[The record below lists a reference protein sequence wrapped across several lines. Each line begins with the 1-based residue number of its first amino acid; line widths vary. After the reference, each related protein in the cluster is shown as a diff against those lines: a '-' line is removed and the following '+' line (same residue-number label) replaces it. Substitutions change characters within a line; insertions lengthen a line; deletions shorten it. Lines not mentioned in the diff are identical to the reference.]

1 MKRPVDL
8 SSISSF
14 EDTTL
19 LKKYCN
25 YMGLSQIPKELPL
38 FQKFITNMGI
48 SSHTDCC
55 YLDYSIPQIS
65 KEFDLLRF
73 SKSEILNVEFKSRP
87 IPRQKIEKQLIQN
100 KNYLNSLPFNQ
111 IASFSYVVDG
121 ETSHL
126 YKLSEDNKLVVST
139 PVELMHH
146 FESIGIPQK
155 NIDDLFDP
163 CQYLVSPFNDT
174 QRFLRGAYFLTD
186 QQAEFEKNVETS
198 QNSFFSIAGGAGTGK
213 TLLAYDIAK
222 NMMNNHQNVCV
233 VHCGIINDGQ
243 DELVQNGW
251 VIWDLKKFMRDY
263 AQMSN
268 YDFIVID
275 EAQRIGEKI
284 NEVVRALRGSHK
296 VIFSG
301 DSKQWLHKSENGDK
315 TFDEI
320 LKNVPPKN
328 QVTLTKKI
336 RTNHE
341 LAAFVRELFN
351 QSDKTQHSW
360 ISAEHIHCEYFNSE
374 EKACA
379 FANILEESGWT
390 VINQTTSLYD
400 PEFYDAFDSPTTL
413 NSHHVIGQEFD
424 RVAVFIGP
432 GYQYVNQK
440 LRGTGTY
447 YDSEKLLFEN
457 ITRARREVFLIFI
470 NNPEMLNACLQILIP

>member
-19 LKKYCN
+19 LKKYCK
-25 YMGLSQIPKELPL
+25 YMGLSQIPKEVPL

-87 IPRQKIEKQLIQN
+87 IPMQKIEKQLIQN

-111 IASFSYVVDG
+111 IACFSYVVDG

-251 VIWDLKKFMRDY
+251 DIWDLKKFMKDY

-275 EAQRIGEKI
+275 EAQRIGK
-284 NEVVRALRGSHK
+284 
-296 VIFSG
+296 
-301 DSKQWLHKSENGDK
+301 
-315 TFDEI
+315 
-320 LKNVPPKN
+320 KN
-328 QVTLTKKI
+328 
-336 RTNHE
+336 
-341 LAAFVRELFN
+341 
-351 QSDKTQHSW
+351 
-360 ISAEHIHCEYFNSE
+360 
-374 EKACA
+374 
-379 FANILEESGWT
+379 
-390 VINQTTSLYD
+390 
-400 PEFYDAFDSPTTL
+400 
-413 NSHHVIGQEFD
+413 
-424 RVAVFIGP
+424 
-432 GYQYVNQK
+432 
-440 LRGTGTY
+440 
-447 YDSEKLLFEN
+447 
-457 ITRARREVFLIFI
+457 
-470 NNPEMLNACLQILIP
+470 